1 MLEKS
6 EQKATSRAPSLRRVL
21 GLWSAVSIVIGTVIG
36 SGIFLVPARMIGEV
50 GSTRTLFV
58 VWIVAGL
65 LSLFGALTYAELAA
79 AMPEAGGE
87 YVFLREAYGPFWGFL
102 YSWTQLA
109 VAKSGSIATLGA
121 GFYLY
126 LSVFVPALAHSVLVI
141 HYPIG
146 PGGGPLEI
154 HYGQIVSIGLI
165 LILLAVNYVGVEA
178 GGRLQVVVTAVK
190 MTLIVG
196 VICIGWFGGGGSL
209 HHFQETAGNGKGFL
223 GFFAAMVGALWAYD
237 GWNNVSMVS
246 SEIKHPERN
255 LPRALIFGI
264 MAVIV
269 TYLLVNIAYF
279 HVLSPTEVAHTDQ
292 VAAGMMAK
300 LYGPIAARAVTVVV
314 LISILAALNG
324 SILSGARVPYAMARD
339 GYFFKVIADVH
350 PKYKTPGNSMI
361 ALCLW
366 SAILILSGW
375 YEQLYNFVIFG
386 SWILYGMTA
395 ASVFVLRRKRPD
407 MPRPYR
413 VTGYPVVAVLF
424 VLVALVLL
432 GSTLGN
438 SPRESLMG
446 LGFMAVGIPLY
457 FHFRRKRV
465 FRRGA

>member
-6 EQKATSRAPSLRRVL
+6 EQQSTPRAPSLQRVL
-21 GLWSAVSIVIGTVIG
+21 GLWSAVSIVVGTVIG
-36 SGIFLVPARMIGEV
+36 SGIFLVPTRMIAEV
-50 GSTRTLFV
+50 GSTHTLFA

-126 LSVFVPALAHSVLVI
+126 LSVFMPSLAHPIFVI
-141 HYPIG
+141 PYPIG

-154 HYGQIVSIGLI
+154 HYGQLVSICLI
-165 LILLAVNYVGVEA
+165 LILLVVNYVGVES

-190 MTLIVG
+190 MSLIIAV
-196 VICIGWFGGGGSL
+196 VCLGWFGGGGSL
-209 HHFQETAGNGKGFL
+209 HHLQESAGNGKGFL

-246 SEIKHPERN
+246 SEIKHPQRN

-264 MAVIV
+264 LAVIV
-269 TYLLVNIAYF
+269 TYILVNIAYF
-279 HVLSPTEVAHTDQ
+279 YVLSPSEVAHTDQ

-300 LYGPIAARAVTVVV
+300 LYGPTAARAVTVVV

-339 GYFFKVIADVH
+339 GYFFKAIADVH

-361 ALCLW
+361 ALCVW

-386 SWILYGMTA
+386 SWILYAMTA
-395 ASVFVLRRKRPD
+395 ASVFVLRRKRPN

-413 VTGYPVVAVLF
+413 VTGYPFVPFLF
-424 VLVALVLL
+424 VLVAVVLL

-446 LGFMAVGIPLY
+446 LGFMAIGIPLY
-457 FHFRRKRV
+457 FHFRRKTS
-465 FRRGA
+465 A

>member
-36 SGIFLVPARMIGEV
+36 SGIFLVPARMIAEV

-154 HYGQIVSIGLI
+154 HYGQLVSIGLI

-413 VTGYPVVAVLF
+413 VTGYPVVPFLF

-465 FRRGA
+465 FRREA